1 MQNLPF
7 LVTQNTAIQNATL
20 KNAGTAQNSHPTSES
35 NTSFKEVLSK
45 QVENEGSKKNESQPA
60 KAVQTKSPQNQTQHA
75 AKAPQSKS
83 DAKKNEVEESN
94 DAEKTDPLTTPQL
107 ADGES
112 AKLRKDDTTRED
124 GDEVSEKKLQDTTLP
139 IGLPLLINGANVPLS
154 TPVNG
159 EATDMDSQKRVQL
172 DASLRSALGQTSKAL
187 GDGKNDNGL
196 ADKGM
201 DASTPSESL
210 TDHKWLDSML
220 PKMHKSAEVNDPLAA
235 KLGGKLATESGT
247 QLPEGFSTK
256 LKKEAINVLTLPPTN
271 TPVIAQVDIGKL
283 QSASSNFIQP
293 SPGKAGWDQAISQK
307 VVWMV
312 GAAEQTATLT
322 LNPPDLGPLQVVINV
337 NNEKADTTFISEN
350 PDVRRALEN
359 GIPALRGLLDQ
370 AGVQLGQANVSTS
383 QQQQAFQQAE
393 KGRAQQSLVND
404 NTTKPIETP
413 VSTRTI
419 SRTNNGLVDTFA

>member
-7 LVTQNTAIQNATL
+7 LVTQNTAMQNAIL
-20 KNAGTAQNSHPTSES
+20 KNAGTAQNSQPSSES

-45 QVENEGSKKNESQPA
+45 QVENEGSKKNASQPV
-60 KAVQTKSPQNQTQHA
+60 KAAQTKSPQNQTQHA

-83 DAKKNEVEESN
+83 DAEKNEVEESS
-94 DAEKTDPLTTPQL
+94 DADQTDALSASQL
-107 ADGES
+107 ADGDLT
-112 AKLRKDDTTRED
+112 KLSKDDTKLED
-124 GDEVSEKKLQDTTLP
+124 GDEVSAKKLQDTTLP
-139 IGLPLLINGANVPLS
+139 IGLPLPINNANVPLS
-154 TPVNG
+154 TPVKG
-159 EATDMDSQKRVQL
+159 EAPDMDSQKRVQL
-172 DASLRSALGQTSKAL
+172 DASLRSALGQTTKVL

-201 DASTPSESL
+201 DASTPSESV

-220 PKMHKSAEVNDPLAA
+220 PKMHKSAEVSDPLAA
-235 KLGGKLATESGT
+235 KLGGKLATESGM

-256 LKKEAINVLTLPPTN
+256 LKKEAINALAMQPANAPL
-271 TPVIAQVDIGKL
+271 IAQVDIGKL
-283 QSASSNFIQP
+283 QSVSSNFIQP

-350 PDVRRALEN
+350 PEVRKALEN

-393 KGRAQQSLVND
+393 KGRTQQSFAND
-404 NTTKPIETP
+404 NSAKPLETP
-413 VSTRTI
+413 IATRTI

>member
-7 LVTQNTAIQNATL
+7 LVTQTTVTQNTTS
-20 KNAGTAQNSHPTSES
+20 KNALTAQNNQSSNES

-45 QVENEGSKKNESQPA
+45 QVENEDSKKNESQPA
-60 KAVQTKSPQNQTQHA
+60 KAVQSKAPQHQTQQA

-83 DAKKNEVEESN
+83 ESEKNEVEESS
-94 DAEKTDPLTTPQL
+94 DADQIDPSLSAQL
-107 ADGES
+107 ADVKS
-112 AKLRKDDTTRED
+112 AKLSKDEPKLED
-124 GDEVSEKKLQDTTLP
+124 GDEVSAKKLQDTTLP
-139 IGLPLLINGANVPLS
+139 NGLPLPITNANVPLA
-154 TPVNG
+154 TQVKT
-159 EATDMDSQKRVQL
+159 EATELDSQKRVQL
-172 DASLRSALGQTSKAL
+172 DASLRSALGQTTKAL
-187 GDGKNDNGL
+187 GDGKNDHGL
-196 ADKGM
+196 ADKGL
-201 DASTPSESL
+201 DVSTPSESL

-220 PKMHKSAEVNDPLAA
+220 PKMQKSAEVSDPLAF
-235 KLGGKLATESGT
+235 KPDGKLAMESGL
-247 QLPEGFSTK
+247 QLPEGFSAK
-256 LKKEAINVLTLPPTN
+256 LKKEAINALTMQPTN
-271 TPVIAQVDIGKL
+271 TSAIAQVDLGKI

-350 PDVRRALEN
+350 PEVRRALEN

-393 KGRAQQSLVND
+393 KGRAQQSFAND
-404 NTTKPIETP
+404 NTARPLETP
-413 VSTRTI
+413 VATRTI

>member
-7 LVTQNTAIQNATL
+7 LVAQNNATQNTTL
-20 KNAGTAQNSHPTSES
+20 KNAVTTQNSQPSSES

-45 QVENEGSKKNESQPA
+45 QVENEVSKKNESQPA
-60 KAVQTKSPQNQTQHA
+60 KAVQTKSPQNQTHHA

-83 DAKKNEVEESN
+83 NAEKNEVEESS
-94 DAEKTDPLTTPQL
+94 DADQTDALTTSQL
-107 ADGES
+107 ADGKPAHLS
-112 AKLRKDDTTRED
+112 KDDKKLED
-124 GDEVSEKKLQDTTLP
+124 GDEVSAKKLQDTTLP
-139 IGLPLLINGANVPLS
+139 NGQPLPINNANLPFNTTVK
-154 TPVNG
+154 G

-172 DASLRSALGQTSKAL
+172 DANLRSALGQTTKAL
-187 GDGKNDNGL
+187 GDGKNNNGL
-196 ADKGM
+196 ADKGL
-201 DASTPSESL
+201 DTSTPSESV

-220 PKMHKSAEVNDPLAA
+220 PKMNKSAEVSDPLAS
-235 KLGGKLATESGT
+235 KLGGKLATESVIS
-247 QLPEGFSTK
+247 LSEGFSAK
-256 LKKEAINVLTLPPTN
+256 LKKEATNVLAMQPASALLL
-271 TPVIAQVDIGKL
+271 AQVDIGKL

-350 PDVRRALEN
+350 PEVRRALEN

-383 QQQQAFQQAE
+383 QQQQAFQQTE
-393 KGRAQQSLVND
+393 KGRSQQSFAND
-404 NTTKPIETP
+404 NAARPLETP
-413 VSTRTI
+413 VATSII